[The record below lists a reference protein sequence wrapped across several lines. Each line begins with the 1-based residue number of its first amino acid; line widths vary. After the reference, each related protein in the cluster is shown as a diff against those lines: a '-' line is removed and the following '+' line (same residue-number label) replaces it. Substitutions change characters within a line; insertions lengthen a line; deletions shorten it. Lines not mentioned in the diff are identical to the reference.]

1 MGPGQGKT
9 LSGYSFIYEET
20 QAVEHRSYSAIQAQI
35 RVLDSQDNFISYL
48 YPQRQ
53 TFKTNGMQ
61 MSAAGI
67 RSGLF
72 GDLYVSMGQKLT
84 DNNHLNDNEYL
95 IRISYK
101 PLVNWIWL
109 GALLMMFGGLT
120 TVFLTKPSLVNS
132 AVKSRQH
139 QELCNE
145 TA

>member
-1 MGPGQGKT
+1 M
-9 LSGYSFIYEET
+9 
-20 QAVEHRSYSAIQAQI
+20 V
-35 RVLDSQDNFISYL
+35 DSQDNFITYL

-67 RSGLF
+67 HSGLF

-84 DNNHLNDNEYL
+84 DSNNLNDNEYL

-109 GALLMMFGGLT
+109 GALLMMCGGLS
-120 TVFLTKPSLVNS
+120 TVFITTRNSVNS
-132 AVKSRQH
+132 KVQQPLRTEVLS
-139 QELCNE
+139 
-145 TA
+145 